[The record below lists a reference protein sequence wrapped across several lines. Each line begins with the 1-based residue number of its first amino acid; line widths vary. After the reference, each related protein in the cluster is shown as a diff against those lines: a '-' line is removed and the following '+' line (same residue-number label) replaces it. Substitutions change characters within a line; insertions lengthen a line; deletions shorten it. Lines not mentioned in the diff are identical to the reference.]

1 MKPLTEASF
10 RLPGRTSGEPAL
22 LVRRVAGRGPSV
34 IYVHGATFPSAL
46 SFNWRFEGRS
56 WAQDFAARGLDA
68 WSFDFA
74 GFGGSDRPAG
84 YARAADAGPPL
95 LRAAEAADQLA
106 RVVDHVL
113 AETGQARVS
122 LLSHSWGSQP
132 AGLFSARA
140 PDRIARLALFAPF
153 AERQGDP
160 PPEPPPAW
168 RRMTVAAQL
177 ARMTA
182 DTPPDHPSVLLD
194 PELAAWGPAYL
205 ATCPE
210 RREGVKAP
218 GGPLADV
225 QAAWAG
231 ALPWD
236 PSEVRAPTLIV
247 RGAWDS
253 LCNDTDA
260 VWLAARLSAVETWDV
275 RIAAAGHMA
284 HLEQGRDRLFAAT
297 GAFLT
302 A

>member
-1 MKPLTEASF
+1 MKPLTETTF
-10 RLPGRTSGEPAL
+10 RLPGRTSKEPAL

-56 WAQDFAARGLDA
+56 WADDMVARGLDA

-84 YARAADAGPPL
+84 YAQGADAPPL
-95 LRAAEAADQLA
+95 LRAPDAADQLA

-132 AGLFSARA
+132 AGLFAARE
-140 PDRIARLALFAPF
+140 PDRVARLLLFAPF

-160 PPEPPPAW
+160 PAEPAPAW
-168 RRMTVAAQL
+168 RWMTVAAQL

-182 DTPPDHPSVLLD
+182 DTPAEHPPVLLD
-194 PELAAWGPAYL
+194 PDLAAWGAAYL
-205 ATCPE
+205 ASCPE
-210 RREGVKAP
+210 GGEGVKTP
-218 GGPLADV
+218 GGPVADT
-225 QAAWAG
+225 QAAWSG

-236 PSEVRAPTLIV
+236 PSKVRAPTLIV

-253 LCNDTDA
+253 LCNDADA
-260 VWLAARLSAVETWDV
+260 AWLGGRLAAVETWDV
-275 RIAAAGHMA
+275 RIVAAGHMA
-284 HLEQGRDRLFAAT
+284 HLEQARNRLFAVT
-297 GAFLT
+297 GTFLT